1 MFRAVHIERKNHSRL
16 RRSNQS
22 INTKERR
29 AVVTERG
36 KMLAGDMVGFIFTP
50 YWLRIWLEI

>member
-1 MFRAVHIERKNHSRL
+1 LKGKITADLGDQINQLIQRKDV
-16 RRSNQS
+16 
-22 INTKERR
+22 

-36 KMLAGDMVGFIFTP
+36 KMLAGDMVGFTFTP